1 MKIFLAIVLLV
12 SLSAN
17 GFYFV
22 RTLNT
27 SNVIKANLFGRDSV
41 DGNLSSVQSP
51 ELFDSAIDTRISEGL
66 MEIIRF
72 GIDSQEIDV
81 LSLRE
86 AIESLGIQP
95 FLSRAI
101 INAILIE
108 RYSPLLANALVADSD
123 EEYWT
128 RRNSYNGGDS
138 YSEVS
143 RTMLKILDEI
153 DEVYIDDKSEFDIK
167 SITLK
172 YGAIPIEKA
181 LEMEESTWDYIKA
194 HQGLLVDL
202 NLNENLSQEEIGKQA
217 TDLNKH
223 LEESIEI
230 HARKILS
237 DDEFREWQLRHS
249 VSAQEVMREVES
261 VDLDFDTYQKL
272 VDLRVSFDSLYRYA
286 SDDVVLQRNERIAWL
301 SYLGESASVMGEDYG
316 REFLKRNSPLY
327 SSISGVLGDTVGLES
342 VRVFVAITE
351 AMESVAAIEKSG
363 AQTDYKSHVVA
374 DLSSILGDRA
384 DVVVSDQKIAQEL
397 QTISSILNTKH

>member
-51 ELFDSAIDTRISEGL
+51 ELFDSAIDKRISEGL